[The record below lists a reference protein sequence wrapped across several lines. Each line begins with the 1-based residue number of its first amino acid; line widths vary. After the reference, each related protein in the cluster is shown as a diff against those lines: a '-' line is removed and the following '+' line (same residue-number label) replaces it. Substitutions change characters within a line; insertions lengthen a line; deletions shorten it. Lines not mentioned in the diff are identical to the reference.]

1 MIARDIV
8 WPTMSQRSLSKGG
21 LGGEIWQADT
31 RYLKDSMS
39 ERETGNTERGRE
51 HDVQSKDTKEEDRR
65 RGEQNETKEIT
76 RPKRDREP

>member
-1 MIARDIV
+1 MIARDTV

-31 RYLKDSMS
+31 RYVNESMS
-39 ERETGNTERGRE
+39 ERETGNIERGRE
-51 HDVQSKDTKEEDRR
+51 FDVQRKDTKEEDRK
-65 RGEQNETKEIT
+65 RGEPNETKEMT